1 MINKKR
7 LGVLLLAGTMI
18 MGMSTTA
25 FAAGNGTPTV
35 GQSNVDQ
42 GAKAPIKKNLE
53 MAEGLDVPNAT
64 FSFSV
69 TKVTADAPEATI
81 QPIQYA
87 TTDEKGTV
95 GADGKYIVSK
105 NSEIQFGTFPHAGE
119 FAYRVTETAGDLTSI
134 TYSQESYYLRVQV
147 ANTDRGNLYIKTI
160 TAEKGTETGDKNNK
174 VGEIVFTNTYRKNAS
189 LEIMKNTEGKLAD
202 KTKAFEF
209 ELTFTKS
216 PTETQDA
223 PTYTGTIKDKNGAA
237 VQGVSPVTVTV
248 GTPATFSLKDGQKLV
263 FDNLP
268 AGTKYVVTEKAVP
281 NDGYTPKIQVI
292 DNGVSGQWYVGTEE
306 KALSSKDHF
315 IGESDNKVTFVNTYN
330 DVPVTGI
337 IMNNLPFILLIGVA
351 VLAFGTL
358 VFLKKRRTSK

>member
-1 MINKKR
+1 MISKKR
-7 LGVLLLAGTMI
+7 LGALLLAGTMI

-25 FAAGNGTPTV
+25 FAAGTGTPTV
-35 GQSNVDQ
+35 GQSDNMY
-42 GAKAPIKKNLE
+42 GAKASITKNLE
-53 MAEGLDVPNAT
+53 MAAGLDVPDAT
-64 FSFSV
+64 FQFKV
-69 TKVTADAPEATI
+69 EKVTPDAPDASI
-81 QPIQYA
+81 QPIKYVA
-87 TTDEKGTV
+87 GEGKGTA
-95 GADGKYIVSK
+95 GTDGKYIISK
-105 NSEIQFGTFPHAGE
+105 KSEIQFGEFPHAGE
-119 FAYRVTETAGDLTSI
+119 FAYRVTETKGQLETI
-134 TYSQESYYLRVQV
+134 TYSQEQYYLRVQV
-147 ANTDRGNLYIKTI
+147 ANTPMGNLYIKTI
-160 TAEKGTETGDKNNK
+160 TAEKDSEIGDDSKK
-174 VGEIVFTNTYRKNAS
+174 VGEIVFTNTHRKNAS
-189 LEIMKNTEGKLAD
+189 LEIEKKTEGKLAD
-202 KTKAFEF
+202 KTKAFDF

-216 PTETQDA
+216 PTELQDA
-223 PTYTGTIKDKNGAA
+223 PTYTGTIKDKKGDA
-237 VQGVSPVTVTV
+237 VKDVPPVKVTV
-248 GTPATFSLKDGQKLV
+248 GNPATFSLKDGQKLV

>member
-1 MINKKR
+1 M
-7 LGVLLLAGTMI
+7 L
-18 MGMSTTA
+18 
-25 FAAGNGTPTV
+25 
-35 GQSNVDQ
+35 
-42 GAKAPIKKNLE
+42 
-53 MAEGLDVPNAT
+53 
-64 FSFSV
+64 
-69 TKVTADAPEATI
+69 
-81 QPIQYA
+81 
-87 TTDEKGTV
+87 
-95 GADGKYIVSK
+95 
-105 NSEIQFGTFPHAGE
+105 H
-119 FAYRVTETAGDLTSI
+119 
-134 TYSQESYYLRVQV
+134 
-147 ANTDRGNLYIKTI
+147 
-160 TAEKGTETGDKNNK
+160 
-174 VGEIVFTNTYRKNAS
+174 

>member
-1 MINKKR
+1 MISKKR
-7 LGVLLLAGTMI
+7 LGALLLAGTMI

-25 FAAGNGTPTV
+25 FAAGTGTPTV
-35 GQSNVDQ
+35 GQSDNMY
-42 GAKAPIKKNLE
+42 GAKASITKNLE
-53 MAEGLDVPNAT
+53 MAEGLDVPDAT
-64 FSFSV
+64 FQFKV
-69 TKVTADAPEATI
+69 EKVTQDAPDASI
-81 QPIQYA
+81 QPIRYVA
-87 TTDEKGTV
+87 REDKGTA
-95 GADGKYIVSK
+95 GTDGKYIISK
-105 NSEIQFGTFPHAGE
+105 KSEIQFGEFPHAGE
-119 FAYRVTETAGDLTSI
+119 FAYRVTETKGQLETI
-134 TYSQESYYLRVQV
+134 TYSQEQYYLRVQV
-147 ANTDRGNLYIKTI
+147 ANTPKGNLYINTI
-160 TAEKGTETGDKNNK
+160 TAEKDSEIGDDSKK
-174 VGEIVFTNTYRKNAS
+174 VGEIVFTNTHRKNAS
-189 LEIMKNTEGKLAD
+189 LEIEKKTEGKLAD

-248 GTPATFSLKDGQKLV
+248 GNPATFSLKDGQKLV